1 MSDVFEALKREF
13 GQFLTEYE
21 SFDQKG
27 NKAAAV
33 RARKNLLEIGK
44 LTKAMRNVIQE
55 RKNAG

>member
-1 MSDVFEALKREF
+1 MSDIFEALKLEF
-13 GQFLTEYE
+13 GQFLIEYDK
-21 SFDQKG
+21 FDQNN

-44 LTKAMRNVIQE
+44 LTKVMRNEIQD